1 VRVARYGLTITCD
14 YCQAQ
19 VSTYE
24 ASQHDC
30 ERFFALLGWGKHDG
44 KDECM
49 YCKELRLAMENAK
62 YMASKLV
69 LAASTYG
76 NNQTDGK

>member
-1 VRVARYGLTITCD
+1 MRVTRQGLIITCD

-24 ASQHDC
+24 STQHDC
-30 ERFFALLGWGKHDG
+30 ERFFSLLGWGKHDG

-49 YCKELRLAMENAK
+49 YCRELRTAMDNAK
-62 YMASKLV
+62 ALAGRKV
-69 LAASTYG
+69 LESSTYG